1 MSCKEIHM
9 ILIMKTLRKQGVKEY
24 RGVEMSYFIGD
35 KGGLEQFESHG
46 YKTLYVI
53 IMGVCY
59 MTSPARVS
67 KEPEDDFY
75 RATQPRIEEYVRT
88 GELK

>member
-1 MSCKEIHM
+1 M
-9 ILIMKTLRKQGVKEY
+9 ILVMKMLRGHGVKEY
-24 RGVEMSYFIGD
+24 KGVDILFFRNC
-35 KGGLEQFESHG
+35 KGQLEQFESHG
-46 YKTLYVI
+46 YNTLYAI

-59 MTSPARVS
+59 MTSPVRIS

-75 RATQPRIEEYVRT
+75 RATQPKIEEYVRT